1 MARTFRLLKP
11 DEIEVRVSEVLA
23 GGKGVRLLL
32 YKTARTDSAILDETF
47 GPMRWQ
53 CRYECID
60 GKMYCGIGIKADDG
74 EWIWKWNVGTESNT
88 EAEKGQAS
96 DALKRAGF
104 VWGLGAELYTA
115 PKITVWSDAVNIK
128 ESGGKWRCYDSFDV
142 DRIGY
147 DGAGRITELMITN
160 TTKRCVAYSLGVKDG
175 TPVQTLAHKPEPEAK
190 PGPVL
195 CEVCGKELTGYKGKN
210 NRLYTAAD
218 AAAISKKRYGR
229 TLCVSC
235 MEIAEADKKR
245 EETA

>member
-1 MARTFRLLKP
+1 MARTFRLLRP
-11 DEIEVRVSEVLA
+11 DEIECRVSEVLKD
-23 GGKGVRLLL
+23 GKGVRLLL

-104 VWGLGAELYTA
+104 VWGLGSELYSA
-115 PKITVWSDAVNIK
+115 PPITVWSDHVNLK
-128 ESGGKWRCYDSFDV
+128 ESGGKWRTYDRFEV

-147 DGAGRITELMITN
+147 DGYGRISELTIRNVTRN
-160 TTKRCVAYSLGVKDG
+160 SVAYSMGAEKSPKEEK
-175 TPVQTLAHKPEPEAK
+175 TASQSHPEPVKCEA
-190 PGPVL
+190 
-195 CEVCGKELTGYKGKN
+195 CGKEIVGFTGKN
-210 NRLYTAAD
+210 GKMKTAAE
-218 AAAISKKRYGR
+218 AAEFSRNRYGKA
-229 TLCVSC
+229 LCLTC
-235 MEIAEADKKR
+235 MELEEASRKQK
-245 EETA
+245 TA